1 LTVAKVLS
9 QHLTSDD
16 GVVRITI
23 SEEVSPV
30 VDVNGTEVTVVQPGE
45 GDTVA
50 LPGFGA
56 VIKLSSRT
64 NGGEVAIVEHP
75 FAVGAITAPHR
86 HTREDEHSIV
96 IAGEIGFR
104 SDDSE
109 VVLGPGGYITK
120 PRGQTHAMWN
130 AGSEP
135 GRIIEIITPGGFE
148 NYFRDLGELLA
159 SHANDPAGELLHELP
174 EFAELARKYGLTYGT
189 PDWLD
194 DVVHRYRLNTPT
206 H

>member
-1 LTVAKVLS
+1 
-9 QHLTSDD
+9 
-16 GVVRITI
+16 
-23 SEEVSPV
+23 V
-30 VDVNGTEVTVVQPGE
+30 VDANRTEVTVVLPGE
-45 GDTVA
+45 GDIVP

-56 VIKLSSRT
+56 VFKLSSRN

-75 FAVGAITAPHR
+75 FEVGTITRPHR

-96 IAGEIGFR
+96 LEGEIGFR

-120 PRGQTHAMWN
+120 PRLQMHAMWN
-130 AGSEP
+130 AGSRP
-135 GRIIEIITPGGFE
+135 GRIVEVITPGGFE
-148 NYFRDLGELLA
+148 NYFRELSELLVSPA
-159 SHANDPAGELLHELP
+159 TDPAGQGVRSLHELP
-174 EFAELARKYGLTYGT
+174 EFAELAERYGLTYGT

-194 DVVHRYRLNTPT
+194 DVVQRYGLKPPT

>member
-1 LTVAKVLS
+1 MADIN
-9 QHLTSDD
+9 Q
-16 GVVRITI
+16 I
-23 SEEVSPV
+23 P
-30 VDVNGTEVTVVQPGE
+30 VTVVQPGE
-45 GDTVA
+45 GEYVA

-56 VIKLSSRT
+56 VFKLSSKA
-64 NGGEVAIVEHP
+64 NGGEVSIVEHP
-75 FAVGAITAPHR
+75 FEVGILTAAHR

-96 IAGEIGFR
+96 LAGEIGFR

-120 PRGQTHAMWN
+120 PRGQMHAMWN

-148 NYFRDLGELLA
+148 NYFRELGELLVD
-159 SHANDPAGELLHELP
+159 HANDPLGKVLHDLP
-174 EFAELARKYGLTYGT
+174 EFGELADKYGLTYGT
-189 PDWLD
+189 PDWMD
-194 DVVHRYRLNTPT
+194 DIRQRYGLNSPS